1 MLKLL
6 DGAKLEV
13 FYLHLWHFNA
23 AYYKTI
29 NSFNETMLNVKV
41 FLHYGLTYLSVLK
54 CIKFYVT
61 QIFLYG
67 LLTFIWVT
75 LDALY

>member
-13 FYLHLWHFNA
+13 FYLHLWHFNT
-23 AYYKTI
+23 AYYKAI
-29 NSFNETMLNVKV
+29 NSFNETMLNVKA
-41 FLHYGLTYLSVLK
+41 FLHFGLTYLNVLK
-54 CIKFYVT
+54 CIFYVI

-67 LLTFIWVT
+67 LVTF
-75 LDALY
+75 A